1 MKFKVEKK
9 DLIIFI
15 AFCVFLL
22 YLCAIGVLN
31 ASSIATEGR
40 FYGFLPFK
48 AFTAKYIGMT
58 FFLFLAAL
66 IGIFMAVK
74 SYIFDRD
81 KGFGFSV
88 GSKKEKGYS
97 RWATDAEFKKGL
109 EIVKIG
115 RAHV

>member
-1 MKFKVEKK
+1 MKIKVEKK

-31 ASSIATEGR
+31 ASSIATEGK

-48 AFTAKYIGMT
+48 AFTPRYIGMT

-81 KGFGFSV
+81 KGFGITI
-88 GSKKEKGYS
+88 GGKK
-97 RWATDAEFKKGL
+97 
-109 EIVKIG
+109 
-115 RAHV
+115 